1 MTAPRILLVEKDM
14 ARAATLA
21 GLLDAHGYQS
31 LGPVAT
37 CREALE
43 AAEAHRPDLAVLD
56 CVLEGACDGLDAATL
71 LREGHDIPVILLGA
85 DGDASRLE
93 RARQAAVTCLLP
105 NPPDSLGLVTAIEKA
120 LARSRLEAAR
130 KRLEARHR
138 AIFAATPT
146 ALLLLA
152 ADGTVADAN
161 PAALAL
167 FGAGSQGLA
176 GLPLAGLLAPGQGD
190 AVEALLMAAARQ
202 ETGRAGCLAA
212 RCDGPAFPVE
222 LTLVP
227 GLGDDDP
234 RRLLE
239 ARPAKLPG
247 ARPDQPET
255 DLAAAP
261 EGFFVVDAADRL
273 RLVNTAA
280 GQVFGLCQA
289 PADGT
294 PLAAVLPEE
303 LATALSRD
311 AARVIAWNEAVR
323 KEMTVSFGDVDK
335 TLLVSLFPMGHDE
348 ASRLAGGLVTD
359 ITDRKL
365 LESQLA
371 HMAFHDPLTGLP
383 NRSLCLDR
391 IRQAI
396 ERSKRRDNYQYAV
409 IFLDLDRFK
418 VINDSLGHHMGDRL
432 LEGVSRRLRECVRS
446 LDTVARLGGDE
457 FVVLLEETGSS
468 REIARI
474 VKRIR
479 TTIGEIFELCGHDVH
494 VTCSMGVVMSPC
506 LYDKPEELLRNAN
519 IALHRAKAEGRNRF
533 KVFNTRMLEDAIRLM
548 DLESDLRLALK
559 RGEFYLDYQPILALR
574 DRRLTGFEA
583 LVRWQR
589 PGKGVASP
597 MEFIP
602 VAEDTGLIVPL
613 GAWVL
618 EEACRTM
625 AAWQAIFPEAHGMS
639 MSVNLSAKQ
648 LAQPM
653 LVEEVE
659 RILRATG
666 LDPRSLKLEITET
679 VIMDNPEVSILRL
692 KRLKELGVRLSV
704 DDFGTGYSSLSYL
717 QRFPID
723 TLKVDR
729 AFVSELEASENRKIV
744 GAVVALAHSLGLD
757 VVAEGVELEA
767 QSDVLSAFACEAGQG
782 FLFSRP
788 VCREDAERMF
798 GQGGCAGPTASPGQ
812 PPGD

>member
-1 MTAPRILLVEKDM
+1 MTAPRILLVEKDR

-31 LGPVAT
+31 LGPVGS

-43 AAEAHRPDLAVLD
+43 AAEAHRPDLAVMD
-56 CVLEGACDGLDAATL
+56 YVLEGACDGLDAAAL
-71 LREGHDIPVILLGA
+71 LGEGHGIPVILLGA
-85 DGDASRLE
+85 GGDAARLE
-93 RARQAAVTCLLP
+93 RARNASVACLLP
-105 NPPDSLGLVTAIEKA
+105 NPPDSLGLLGAIEKA

-146 ALLLLA
+146 ALLLLEP
-152 ADGTVADAN
+152 DGTVADAN

-167 FGAGSQGLA
+167 FGVGGDGLA
-176 GLPLAGLLAPGQGD
+176 GAPLAGLLAPGQD
-190 AVEALLMAAARQ
+190 
-202 ETGRAGCLAA
+202 ETVGRLLAA
-212 RCDGPAFPVE
+212 GTHKETLRLSGLARRNGGQAFPAE

-227 GLGDDDP
+227 GIAEDDA
-234 RRLLE
+234 RLLLE
-239 ARPAKLPG
+239 ARPARLPG
-247 ARPDQPET
+247 ARPELPEI
-255 DLAAAP
+255 DLSAAP
-261 EGFFVVDAADRL
+261 EGFFVLDAQDRL
-273 RLVNTAA
+273 RLANAAA
-280 GQVFGLCQA
+280 GQVFGLCRA
-289 PADGT
+289 PAAGT
-294 PLAAVLPEE
+294 PMADVLPGE
-303 LATALSRD
+303 LATTLSRD
-311 AARVIAWNEAVR
+311 AARVMAWNEPVR
-323 KEMTVSFGDVDK
+323 KEMTVSIGGADK

-348 ASRLAGGLVTD
+348 ATRLAGGLVTD

-418 VINDSLGHHMGDRL
+418 VVNDSLGHHMGDRL
-432 LEGVSRRLRECVRS
+432 LEGVAKRLRECVRS
-446 LDTVARLGGDE
+446 LDTVSRLGGDE

-479 TTIGEIFELCGHDVH
+479 AKIAELFELCGHDIH

-533 KVFNTRMLEDAIRLM
+533 KVFNSRMLEDAIRLM
-548 DLESDLRLALK
+548 DLESDLRQALK
-559 RGEFYLDYQPILALR
+559 RGEFFLDYQPILALR

-583 LVRWQR
+583 LVRWRR

-625 AAWQAIFPEAHGMS
+625 AAWQADFPEAGGLS

-653 LVEEVE
+653 LVEEVQ
-659 RILRATG
+659 RILRGTG

-704 DDFGTGYSSLSYL
+704 DDFGTGSSSLSYL

-729 AFVSELEASENRKIV
+729 AFVSELDASENRKIV

-788 VCREDAERMF
+788 VCREDAERML
-798 GQGGCAGPTASPGQ
+798 GTQPCAGPSDRAE
-812 PPGD
+812 